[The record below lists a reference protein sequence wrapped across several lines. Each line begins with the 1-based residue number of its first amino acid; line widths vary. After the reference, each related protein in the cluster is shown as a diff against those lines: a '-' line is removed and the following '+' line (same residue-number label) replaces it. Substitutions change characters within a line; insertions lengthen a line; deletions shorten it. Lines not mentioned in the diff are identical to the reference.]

1 MENPM
6 EPKQPD
12 QTSIDEKP
20 TCLVRKALEAELL
33 RTLEAFV
40 EATQE
45 QVKSLAAGEHISAQE
60 MELQLELK
68 YRENQRAFDALL
80 RHLEEHGC

>member
-1 MENPM
+1 M

-12 QTSIDEKP
+12 QTSIDEKF

-33 RTLEAFV
+33 RTLEDVVVTTRQQV
-40 EATQE
+40 E
-45 QVKSLAAGEHISAQE
+45 SLAAGEHISAEE
-60 MELQLELK
+60 MELRLEMK
-68 YRENQRAFDALL
+68 YRENQRAFDAVL